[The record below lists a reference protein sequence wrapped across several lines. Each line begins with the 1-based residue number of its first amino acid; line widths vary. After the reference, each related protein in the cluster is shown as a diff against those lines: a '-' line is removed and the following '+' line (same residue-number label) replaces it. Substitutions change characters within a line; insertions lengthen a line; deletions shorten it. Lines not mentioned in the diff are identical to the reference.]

1 MIEEINE
8 LVKEGLLKEVG
19 IIKPNREL
27 YEFSRER
34 IREIFKQLLER
45 LGEKGFYL
53 ATIVG
58 TDMLKDKKIRL
69 DYYVVVLPEETTIV
83 LRTYVDRDNPEINS
97 ILDLIPA
104 ALAPE
109 CEIHDL
115 LGVVFKGNPALR
127 RPFFVPEE
135 LVEKGIYP
143 LRKDARV

>member
-1 MIEEINE
+1 MMEKINE
-8 LVKEGLLKEVG
+8 FVEAGLLKEIG
-19 IIKPNREL
+19 TIKPDRKL
-27 YEFSRER
+27 YEFDATK
-34 IREIFKQLLER
+34 IREVFTQFLEK

-69 DYYVVVLPEETTIV
+69 DYYVVVLPEEKTIV
-83 LRTYVDRDNPEINS
+83 LRTFIDRENPEIDS
-97 ILDLIPA
+97 ILDLVPA

-115 LGVVFKGNPALR
+115 LGVVFRGNPALR

>member
-1 MIEEINE
+1 MIEKIDE
-8 LVKEGLLKEVG
+8 LVNEGLLKEAG
-19 IIKPNREL
+19 IIKPNRKL
-27 YEFSRER
+27 YEFNHER

-69 DYYVVVLPEETTIV
+69 DYYVVVLPEEITIV

-109 CEIHDL
+109 CEIYDL

>member
-1 MIEEINE
+1 MIEKIDE
-8 LVKEGLLKEVG
+8 LVKEGLLKEAG
-19 IIKPNREL
+19 IIKPDRKL
-27 YEFSRER
+27 YEFNHER

-45 LGEKGFYL
+45 VGEKGFYL

-69 DYYVVVLPEETTIV
+69 DYYIVVLPEEITIV
-83 LRTYVDRDNPEINS
+83 LRTFVDRDNPEINS
-97 ILDLIPA
+97 IIDLVPA

-115 LGVVFKGNPALR
+115 LGVVFKGNPALH

>member
-1 MIEEINE
+1 MIEKIDE
-8 LVKEGLLKEVG
+8 LVKEGLLKESGV
-19 IIKPNREL
+19 IKPNRKL
-27 YEFSRER
+27 YEFDHNKVKQ
-34 IREIFKQLLER
+34 IFKQLLEK

-83 LRTYVDRDNPEINS
+83 LRTFIDRDNPEIDS
-97 ILDLIPA
+97 ILDLVPA

-109 CEIHDL
+109 CEIYDL
-115 LGVVFKGNPALR
+115 LGVIFKGNPALR
-127 RPFFVPEE
+127 RPFFAPEE

>member
-1 MIEEINE
+1 MIERIDE
-8 LVKEGLLKEVG
+8 LVKEGLLKEAG
-19 IIKPNREL
+19 TIKPDRKV
-27 YEFSRER
+27 YEFDHIR

-58 TDMLKDKKIRL
+58 TDLLKDKKIRL
-69 DYYVVVLPEETTIV
+69 DYYVVVLPEEVTIV

-97 ILDLIPA
+97 ILDLVPA

-135 LVEKGIYP
+135 LVEKGVYP

>member
-19 IIKPNREL
+19 TIKPNRKL
-27 YEFSRER
+27 YEFNYEI

-83 LRTYVDRDNPEINS
+83 LRTYIDRDNPEINS

-127 RPFFVPEE
+127 RPFFVPVE